1 MLQNAS
7 DVCLHA
13 ANVSQKIVCSE
24 RQCQYCVSIPLPLT
38 VMMQARSAHYNR
50 ACAHVKL
57 SNWKDA
63 GEDIKAAI
71 NDYNL
76 KLIVAYKVWN
86 AAMSCCSLLV
96 QSCPW
101 HCAVVG
107 VSCAMQCS
115 RAQRLRQCIAIAT
128 RSLPVT
134 GRC

>member
-7 DVCLHA
+7 DVCMHA
-13 ANVSQKIVCSE
+13 ANVSQKVVCSE
-24 RQCQYCVSIPLPLT
+24 RQYKYCVSIPLQLT

-57 SNWKDA
+57 LNWKDA

-86 AAMSCCSLLV
+86 TAKSCCSLSV

-101 HCAVVG
+101 HCAAARVF
-107 VSCAMQCS
+107 CATQCS
-115 RAQRLRQCIAIAT
+115 RAERLRQCIAIAT
-128 RSLPVT
+128 RSL
-134 GRC
+134 